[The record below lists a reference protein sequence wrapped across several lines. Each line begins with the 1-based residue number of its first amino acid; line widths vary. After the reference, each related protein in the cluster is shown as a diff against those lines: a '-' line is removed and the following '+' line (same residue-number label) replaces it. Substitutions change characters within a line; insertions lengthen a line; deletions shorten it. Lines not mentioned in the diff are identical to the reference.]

1 MLRLTGFE
9 LRRIWCR
16 RSFLLG
22 FGALLVLNVFLLWY
36 ANLPGEEKPGLSSYK
51 TAQRE
56 IAGMSESEKGEWI
69 LERKETMDGVSLV
82 QEVLML
88 RAGDH
93 EMGEMFAEQALE
105 AAPGVF
111 ERYYDT
117 YQNGT
122 YLEWTDSFWQEKAL
136 TDELYE
142 EWVKTAGYGDYLRSV
157 QENQAILGG
166 IGIFAGEGEESFSSR
181 NIRKS
186 AADYEKLTPEGISWI
201 PDRAITH
208 SMENTETDLIML
220 LSVFFFVGYLILEE
234 KRKGLFFIT
243 RSTKGGICRNIG
255 AKLTALWVHCM
266 MTAFV
271 LYGANLLYFGM
282 AVGFGDL
289 NAPLQSVAAYRESSL
304 PVSILEYIQM
314 SILTKGFVLFG
325 FGTVM
330 TAFSVMAVRQVLP
343 YTAGML
349 IVGVSYLL
357 CLIIPAVS
365 DYNPLK
371 YMNLTGLLKTEQLY
385 GGYLNFNWFGKPI
398 SRMSF
403 DWMTI
408 FILTAAGIAA
418 GICLFIRGDNFVL
431 KERRFLSLWPFR
443 LHDGLLRHEGYK
455 ILMGN
460 RAAIVLLAFG
470 ILIGWRELGGKI
482 PIGGQEQYY
491 QDIMLTLEGE
501 INSEKEE
508 LILAEEARY
517 RQAFEQIEKIEQAV
531 ASGELS
537 ENAGESMKTKWY
549 AVTAFYPA
557 FSRVWRQY
565 QYITENGGRFLYDT
579 GYLYLLGQKNNPFP
593 VNLLLLVCGIVMAF
607 GNGMSME
614 NLAGAWNLLG
624 ATRRGKRSIIIGKT
638 VVCVTASAIFA
649 LVPFAGRCC
658 SVCSAF
664 PMHGLTFSSGDIP
677 YCRQFG
683 LPLPVWGFLALHIL
697 TQMLT
702 LTVVAIGVLLI
713 SYWRKDPVQTWLFGV
728 LLFAVPLVFKL
739 LGFSA
744 AEAFSLYPFYAWT
757 GA

>member
-1 MLRLTGFE
+1 MLWLTGFE

-51 TAQRE
+51 TVQRE
-56 IAGMSESEKGEWI
+56 IAGMSEPEKGEWI
-69 LERKETMDGVSLV
+69 HERKETMDGVTLV

-88 RAGDH
+88 QAGDH

-122 YLEWTDSFWQEKAL
+122 YLEWTDSFWQERAL

-142 EWVKTAGYGDYLRSV
+142 EWIKTAGYGEYLRSV
-157 QENQAILGG
+157 QENQNILGG

-186 AADYEKLTPEGISWI
+186 AADYEKLTPEGISWM
-201 PDRAITH
+201 PGRAVTH
-208 SMENTETDLIML
+208 SMENMGTDLIML

-243 RSTKGGICRNIG
+243 RSTREGLCRNIA
-255 AKLTALWVHCM
+255 AKLTALMSHCM
-266 MTAFV
+266 LTAFL
-271 LYGANLLYFGM
+271 LYGVNLLYFGL
-282 AVGFGDL
+282 AVGFRDL

-304 PVSILEYIQM
+304 PVSILEYIGL

-325 FGTVM
+325 FGAVL
-330 TAFSVMAVRQVLP
+330 TAFSVMAERQALP
-343 YTAGML
+343 YMAGML

-357 CLIIPAVS
+357 YRIVPAVS
-365 DYNPLK
+365 NYNPLK
-371 YMNLTGLLKTEQLY
+371 YMNLTGLLKTEHLY
-385 GGYLNFNWFGKPI
+385 GGYLNFNWFGRPV
-398 SRMSF
+398 SRLSLA
-403 DWMTI
+403 WMTI
-408 FILTAAGIAA
+408 FILAAAGITA
-418 GICLFIRGDNFVL
+418 GIRLFVRGENFYL
-431 KERRFLSLWPFR
+431 KKRRFLSLWPFR
-443 LHDGLLRHEGYK
+443 PHAGLPRHEGYK
-455 ILMGN
+455 ILTGN
-460 RAAIVLLAFG
+460 RAAIILLAFG
-470 ILIGWRELGGKI
+470 ILIGWRELGQKLPVGV
-482 PIGGQEQYY
+482 QEQYY

-517 RQAFEQIEKIEQAV
+517 QEAFAQIQKIDEAV
-531 ASGELS
+531 DAGELN
-537 ENAGESMKTKWY
+537 ENAGESMKIKWY

-557 FSRVWRQY
+557 FSRVWQQY

-579 GYLYLLGQKNNPFP
+579 GYLYLLGQKNNPFT
-593 VNLLLLVCGIVMAF
+593 VNLLLLVCGVIMAF

-624 ATRRGKRSIIIGKT
+624 ATRRGKSSIIIGKT
-638 VVCVTASAIFA
+638 TVCVTASAIFA
-649 LVPFAGRCC
+649 LVPFAGRFY
-658 SVCSAF
+658 SVRGVF
-664 PMHGLTFSSGDIP
+664 PMHGLAFSAADIP

-683 LPLPVWGFLALHIL
+683 LALPVWGLLALHIL
-697 TQMLT
+697 SQMLT

-713 SYWRKDPVQTWLFGV
+713 SYWRKEPVQTWLFGV
-728 LLFAVPLVFKL
+728 LLFAVPLALKL